1 MLALLL
7 LLAAPAS
14 AHNCPPVNLAVS
26 GSKAF
31 TKAFAPVSPAM
42 RKTSANFAQAYIK
55 ACAEGLLKAKPLTP
69 SGRLVL
75 VNAPDA
81 NMGSIYSTG
90 GRTVFEYW
98 FVTHD
103 GRAHAPSAGQ
113 IHEAIYC
120 ATVGASPKE
129 QEESGRC
136 LPD

>member
-1 MLALLL
+1 MLSLLL
-7 LLAAPAS
+7 FLATPA
-14 AHNCPPVNLAVS
+14 AATINCPPVNLAVS

-31 TKAFAPVSPAM
+31 TKAFAPASPAM
-42 RKTSANFAQAYIK
+42 RKTSANFAQAYAR

-98 FVTHD
+98 FVSHD
-103 GRAHAPSAGQ
+103 GREHVPR
-113 IHEAIYC
+113 
-120 ATVGASPKE
+120 VG
-129 QEESGRC
+129 
-136 LPD
+136 